1 MIAVTGANGLLGSF
15 VIRKLHEANIQ
26 VIAIKRSNSDTSLLS
41 DIDGLTWRTAD
52 ILDPVALHEA
62 FEGVNGVIHCA
73 AMVSFNPREER
84 KLMRVNVEG
93 TKNVVDACLVSGINR
108 LLHVS
113 SVAALGRQKNQT
125 VITEAST
132 WIDSPYNTAYGLSK
146 YKAEL
151 EVFRGQEEG
160 LKTIIINPS
169 VILARGNWDRSSARL
184 FRYVWL
190 QRPFYSAGSVN
201 YVDVRDV
208 AGQIHQLFFSSYEGE
223 RFISN
228 AGTIPIKDF
237 FYKLAHFLNK
247 KAPRIKVSKP
257 VLKVLAAAELWR
269 SYVTGSTPLIT
280 RETVR
285 GADTHFSYLNTKIKK
300 ALPCEFQTI
309 DETLAWCAEFYR
321 KQMELKN

>member
-26 VIAIKRSNSDTSLLS
+26 VIAIKRSNSDTSMLADLNS
-41 DIDGLTWRTAD
+41 LNWRTAD
-52 ILDPVALHEA
+52 ILDPIALQEA
-62 FEGVNGVIHCA
+62 FQGVTGVIHCA
-73 AMVSFNPREER
+73 AMVSFNPRDEK
-84 KLMRVNVEG
+84 KLMQVNVEG
-93 TKNVVDACLVSGINR
+93 TKNVVDACLVSGIGR

-125 VITEAST
+125 VIAETNT
-132 WIDSPYNTAYGLSK
+132 WIDSPYNTTYGLSK

-169 VILARGNWDRSSARL
+169 VILARGNWDRSSAQL
-184 FRYVWL
+184 FKYVWR
-190 QRPFYSAGSVN
+190 QRPFYSEGSIN

-208 AGQIHQLFFSSYEGE
+208 AQQIHELFFSDLEGE

-228 AGTIPIKDF
+228 AGSITIKDF
-237 FYKLAHFLNK
+237 FQKLAALLNK
-247 KAPRIKVSKP
+247 KAPAIKVSKP
-257 VLKVLAAAELWR
+257 VLKALSLAELWR
-269 SYVTGSTPLIT
+269 SYLTGSTPLIT
-280 RETVR
+280 RETAR
-285 GADTHFSYLNTKIKK
+285 GADTHFSYSNAKIKN
-300 ALPCEFQTI
+300 ALSCEFQTI
-309 DETLAWCAEFYR
+309 DETLVWCAEFYR